1 MQSDSKKRV
10 GILRGG
16 TGNHH
21 AVSVRKGGEIISHIF
36 ENLADKYK
44 TVDVFIDREGI
55 WHLNGIPIKP
65 ADLVHK
71 VDIVW
76 NTSEDPSFSVVL
88 DSFSIP
94 NISNRYFFKTL
105 ENNNDILRKYMKEIG
120 VQMPRLIISPESA
133 REVFEKFSSPW
144 VVKINNEIKLVK
156 TFNELVEILKNNN
169 TAIVEEFI
177 AGKPSTVHS
186 ISGFRGEDIYVFPP
200 MNISLGEKVPTPKG
214 VGIPTESVGKKIEDI
229 IKNLHKHLATE
240 HYLKSDFVL
249 HPKKGFFLTNIES
262 SPDLRKGSHFEQS
275 CQYVGAEI
283 HHILEHILEKTLNN
297 KI

>member
-1 MQSDSKKRV
+1 MVDKIRV

-16 TGNHH
+16 TGNNH
-21 AVSVRKGGEIISHIF
+21 AISVRKGGDIISHIF
-36 ENLADKYK
+36 ENLSDKYK

-76 NTSEDPSFSVVL
+76 NTSEDPSFSIIL

-94 NISNRYFFKTL
+94 NIGNRYFLKVL
-105 ENNNDILRKYMKEIG
+105 ENNNDMLKKHMKDIG
-120 VQMPRLIISPESA
+120 VQMPRSIILPKNV
-133 REVFEKFSSPW
+133 REVFEKFSAPW
-144 VVKINNEIKLVK
+144 IVKINNEIKLVK
-156 TFNELVEILKNNN
+156 TFYELAETIKNKNDV
-169 TAIVEEFI
+169 IVEEFI

-186 ISGFRGEDIYVFPP
+186 ISGFRGEDIYVLPP
-200 MNISLGEKVPTPKG
+200 QNFSTGEK
-214 VGIPTESVGKKIEDI
+214 EKII
-229 IKNLHKHLATE
+229 NFAQNLHKHLNTE

-283 HHILEHILEKTLNN
+283 YHILEHILEKTLKN
-297 KI
+297 